1 MFPAFLFV
9 IFAPFRIFAGQ
20 IYKIVT
26 SLYSF
31 LLEKTRKGL
40 VLFIKKFVLPPA
52 GDRPLYTRLD
62 APNGRLYPLWTA
74 FASFS
79 PFQKKLFYF
88 FAIFAGVSVL
98 GLLFS
103 LNNYFLV
110 EVPKRGG
117 AITEGVI
124 GTPRFANPLLAVSD
138 TDRDLSALVYSGLMR
153 ATAGGEL
160 VPDLAENYT
169 VSGDG
174 LTYTFVLKGDL
185 TWHDGTPV
193 TADDVVFTITKAKD
207 SLLKSPKRANWE
219 GVAIKKVNERT
230 IELVLPRP
238 YSPFLENTASLGIL
252 PEHIW
257 GKVSV
262 EQFGFA
268 KFNVVPVGSG
278 PYKVEE
284 LHTDNSGIPV
294 YYDLVPFRKFALG
307 SPYIARIRLRFYAN
321 EGELIAAL
329 AGGEIE
335 AINAV
340 TPKKAAEFAR
350 TRNYAIET
358 YRLPR
363 VFGVFL
369 NQNQNAIF
377 AQKAVREALAAAV
390 DREAIVAT
398 VLDGFGTALRGPLP
412 PGALGFSE
420 EKDTGADT
428 KIKPNLKE
436 AALAILKAAGWKPDE
451 KTGVMKRQM
460 KKGTDVLAF
469 SLAVPDTEEL
479 RAAAEVVKKQWE
491 AVGAQVTLRV
501 FDQGD
506 LHQNIIR
513 PRKYDS
519 LFFGEIIGRESDPF
533 AFWHSSQR
541 NDPGLNIALYA
552 NITVDDL
559 LNKGRTVLP
568 KDERIALYQ
577 KFEEEIR
584 KDIPAV
590 FVYSPDFLYIHP
602 PRIRGM
608 ASGTITVPSERFL
621 DVYAWFIETDK
632 VWRIFK

>member
-1 MFPAFLFV
+1 M
-9 IFAPFRIFAGQ
+9 
-20 IYKIVT
+20 T

-52 GDRPLYTRLD
+52 GDRLLYTRLD

-103 LNNYFLV
+103 LSNYFLV
-110 EVPKRGG
+110 EVPTRGG
-117 AITEGVI
+117 ALSEGVI
-124 GTPRFANPLLAVSD
+124 GTPRFINPLLAISD

-153 ATAGGEL
+153 ATPTGEL
-160 VPDLAENYT
+160 IPDLAESYT
-169 VSGDG
+169 ISADG
-174 LTYTFVLKGDL
+174 LIYTFILKEGL
-185 TWHDGTPV
+185 KWHDGAPV

-219 GVAIKKVNERT
+219 GVAVKKISERT
-230 IELVLPRP
+230 VELALERS

-252 PEHIW
+252 PKHIW
-257 GKVSV
+257 GKVSA

-278 PYKVEE
+278 PYKVNE
-284 LHTDNSGIPV
+284 LRTDNSGIPV
-294 YYDLVPFRKFALG
+294 YYDLVPFTRFALG
-307 SPYIARIRLRFYAN
+307 SPYIAKLRIRFYAN
-321 EGELIAAL
+321 EDELVAAL
-329 AGGEIE
+329 KNGEIE
-335 AINAV
+335 TVNAV
-340 TPKKAAEFAR
+340 TPKKAGEFAER
-350 TRNYAIET
+350 RDYVIET

-369 NQNQNAIF
+369 NQNQNAVF

-390 DREAIVAT
+390 NREAIVAS
-398 VLDGFGTALRGPLP
+398 VLGGFGTALKGPLP
-412 PGALGFSE
+412 PGALGFDE
-420 EKDTGADT
+420 EKDAGGNAETTPDS
-428 KIKPNLKE
+428 KE
-436 AALAILKAAGWKPDE
+436 AALAILKAAGWKPDS

-460 KKGTDVLAF
+460 KKGTDVLSF

-479 RAAAEVVKKQWE
+479 RAAAEEVKKQWE
-491 AVGAQVTLRV
+491 AVGADVTLRV
-501 FDQGD
+501 FDPGD

-513 PRKYDS
+513 PRKYDA
-519 LFFGEIIGRESDPF
+519 LFFGEIVGRESDPF

-559 LNKGRTVLP
+559 LSKGRTVLP
-568 KDERIALYQ
+568 KDERVALYQ

-584 KDIPAV
+584 KDVPAV

-602 PRIRGM
+602 SRVKGM
-608 ASGTITVPSERFL
+608 TSGTITVPSERFL
-621 DVYAWFIETDK
+621 DAHTWYIATNK
-632 VWRIFK
+632 VWRIFQ